1 MCVCL
6 PRVQE
11 KVWGSNP
18 NCPQLLVRGRCS
30 TANTSTHTHRI
41 IAGTVTYTTGI
52 GTVYRGHCYLHNRR
66 RHGL

>member
-18 NCPQLLVRGRCS
+18 NCPQVLVRGRCS

-41 IAGTVTYTTGI
+41 IAGTVTYN
-52 GTVYRGHCYLHNRR
+52 NRYSFP
-66 RHGL
+66 